1 MKAYRLKAIPFRKL
15 SCIGVPNVYVSCL
28 KSLRIPM
35 TIGDSTPP
43 QERKTQGEGLTVL
56 LKTIR
61 SSGMSRAKK
70 NMQWM
75 KFRTERR

>member
-1 MKAYRLKAIPFRKL
+1 
-15 SCIGVPNVYVSCL
+15 
-28 KSLRIPM
+28 M